1 MIYSPFDVAA
11 TSVDVGIVRVFPFEI
26 KTSVVCKYV
35 LEVMIMGAVVPV
47 GGAIVVKG
55 DPPLAV
61 CTYALGS
68 VARTL
73 VDAAPGATEESL
85 GCTYASGEVVG
96 TISSGDEKVEVELV
110 CT

>member
-1 MIYSPFDVAA
+1 MMYSPFDVAA

-26 KTSVVCKYV
+26 KTSVVCTYV

-61 CTYALGS
+61 CTYALGF
-68 VARTL
+68 VAVTGDPPL
-73 VDAAPGATEESL
+73 AV
-85 GCTYASGEVVG
+85 CTYALGFVAIV
-96 TISSGDEKVEVELV
+96 
-110 CT
+110 